1 QLEGAGLS
9 TKNYR
14 FILTT
19 TCLKSFISLY
29 ESNYI
34 CGRAILAD
42 CDKRTDMANY
52 IEYIEFNY
60 NRAIKLNTLGV

>member
-1 QLEGAGLS
+1 LLLNLEVACIPNQPEDAGLS

-19 TCLKSFISLY
+19 ACLKSFISLY

-42 CDKRTDMANY
+42 CDKRTDMANC
-52 IEYIEFNY
+52 I
-60 NRAIKLNTLGV
+60 RVHRV